1 MDLSSL
7 FIILLQTSSSPLQI
21 PMSSPLLYCSVPL
34 QLYKCSWLISS
45 LLVHKVQD
53 KSLCDCLW
61 FSFTLGIALALYLN
75 HTLVSG
81 KDRQLILHIV
91 CGVEREPVSDFF
103 AVMISDFKHSLGHIY
118 KFCRY

>member
-1 MDLSSL
+1 M
-7 FIILLQTSSSPLQI
+7 
-21 PMSSPLLYCSVPL
+21 
-34 QLYKCSWLISS
+34 
-45 LLVHKVQD
+45 HKVQD

-75 HTLVSG
+75 HTLVSVSG

-103 AVMISDFKHSLGHIY
+103 AVMISDFKHSLGHTGFVDIDTETIVFHISY
-118 KFCRY
+118 P